1 MEILLFS
8 FIIIQSI
15 IIYYVYNY
23 GKKTKSME
31 EKEYIN
37 ISLIV
42 SISLAV
48 ATILS
53 FIRIITL

>member
-8 FIIIQSI
+8 FIILQSI